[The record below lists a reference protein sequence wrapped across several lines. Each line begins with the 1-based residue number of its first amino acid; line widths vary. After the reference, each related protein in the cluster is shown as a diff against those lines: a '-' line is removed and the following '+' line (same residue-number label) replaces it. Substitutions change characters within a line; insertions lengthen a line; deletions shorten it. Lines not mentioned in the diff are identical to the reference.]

1 MEKNYYTGYSCCG
14 FNEESNDYV
23 QYVSDTEYTE
33 IVREQE
39 RESLEKE
46 LVTN

>member
-1 MEKNYYTGYSCCG
+1 MEKNYYTDYSCCG
-14 FNEESNDYV
+14 YNEDGYC

-33 IVREQE
+33 IKREREQE
-39 RESLEKE
+39 ARERE